1 MHLASITALVVVVAL
16 GPAPAAAQH
25 ARSPDDCLC
34 KHVADCLCS
43 HEGLTCRS
51 LEQRRCWTGTRD
63 ITCSPGEDP
72 SHRARIRV
80 IGCPAPRTPMTI
92 ALELCLFGVQVGAM
106 LYAAATYHRR
116 VERGDY
122 LQPDDP
128 NRIVDADHLVRLRG
142 NASGTPSSLERI
154 LRVHLACSWMVG
166 LIPIFGCISGVP
178 VVLLCYLVYL
188 PAYRTRS
195 YAGLWTYLIFQ
206 VIGVAFWITVLW
218 VYVDYSRRWMERSV
232 VQEYLL
238 RSINPSTSASG
249 TDWFCELMWANL
261 LSGVGMKTVFW
272 CSLDAPASSMFWSA
286 PLAPDTP

>member
-106 LYAAATYHRR
+106 LYAAATYHAASSAATTS
-116 VERGDY
+116 
-122 LQPDDP
+122 
-128 NRIVDADHLVRLRG
+128 NRTTRIASWTPIIWSGSEATLRG
-142 NASGTPSSLERI
+142 RPLPWRESS
-154 LRVHLACSWMVG
+154 A
-166 LIPIFGCISGVP
+166 
-178 VVLLCYLVYL
+178 
-188 PAYRTRS
+188 
-195 YAGLWTYLIFQ
+195 
-206 VIGVAFWITVLW
+206 
-218 VYVDYSRRWMERSV
+218 
-232 VQEYLL
+232 
-238 RSINPSTSASG
+238 STSLVPGWSGSYRYSAAS
-249 TDWFCELMWANL
+249 
-261 LSGVGMKTVFW
+261 
-272 CSLDAPASSMFWSA
+272 PASLSSCFVISCTYRRTERA
-286 PLAPDTP
+286 ATPGSGPT